1 MRRWRYKLLEGREN
15 EKRKRR
21 LTSYFRTS
29 GPVMN
34 LLFMFSLDKDDVSCL
49 HYFRM
54 PHPGVTRAAREVWK
68 KRALR

>member
-1 MRRWRYKLLEGREN
+1 
-15 EKRKRR
+15 
-21 LTSYFRTS
+21 
-29 GPVMN
+29 MN

-68 KRALR
+68 KRALG